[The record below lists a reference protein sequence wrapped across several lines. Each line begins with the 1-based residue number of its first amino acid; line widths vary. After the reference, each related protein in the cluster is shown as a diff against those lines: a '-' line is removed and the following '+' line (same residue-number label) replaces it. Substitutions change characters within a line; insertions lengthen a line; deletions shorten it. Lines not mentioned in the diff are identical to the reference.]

1 MVASDDNTIDDDVLT
16 DYSADGVDLTL
27 IRWMLSL
34 TPGQRLLF
42 LEERIN
48 EILAIRQLNAGNQ
61 TAFDPAK
68 PL

>member
-1 MVASDDNTIDDDVLT
+1 VDSDDTTTNHDVLT
-16 DYSADGVDLTL
+16 DYSAEGVDLTL

-34 TPGQRLLF
+34 TPNERLLF

-48 EILAIRQLNAGNQ
+48 EVLAIRQLNAGNQ
-61 TAFDPAK
+61 TSFDPSK

>member
-1 MVASDDNTIDDDVLT
+1 MDSDDTTTNHDELT
-16 DYSADGVDLTL
+16 DYSAEGVDLTL

-34 TPGQRLLF
+34 TPNERLLF

-48 EILAIRQLNAGNQ
+48 EVLAIRQLNAGNQ
-61 TAFDPAK
+61 TSFDPPK